1 MLISQFRSLGSI
13 SFTSFSKEWVLYFH
27 VSGQP
32 LLYLMSFSSTMKRVA
47 DLYYGIIVEVS
58 ARQE

>member
-1 MLISQFRSLGSI
+1 M
-13 SFTSFSKEWVLYFH
+13 LYFH

-32 LLYLMSFSSTMKRVA
+32 LLSLMSFSSTMKRVA
-47 DLYYGIIVEVS
+47 DLYYGTIVEVS